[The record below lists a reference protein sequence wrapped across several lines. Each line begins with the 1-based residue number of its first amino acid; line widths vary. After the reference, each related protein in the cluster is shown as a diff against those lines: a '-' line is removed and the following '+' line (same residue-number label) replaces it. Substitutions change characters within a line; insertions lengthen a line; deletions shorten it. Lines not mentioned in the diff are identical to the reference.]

1 MAPSIRP
8 ALSTVFLVTC
18 LALLAVA
25 NALML
30 YGYTNYPTDQEGFI
44 NYVMGGGFPGVSGG
58 SDEGF
63 ANYALGGAGAGNAY
77 TPIGVYDNV
86 RKTPANGVSAWRDT
100 KPNEPMAPI
109 TCSFSRTTSASLS
122 AVAHLSVAAAAAF
135 ARPLS
140 NAR

>member
-77 TPIGVYDNV
+77 TPIGATLNQMSPW
-86 RKTPANGVSAWRDT
+86 PAQSSRAR
-100 KPNEPMAPI
+100 API
-109 TCSFSRTTSASLS
+109 TCSFSRTTSASPS
-122 AVAHLSVAAAAAF
+122 AVVHLSVAAAAAF